1 MRLLKA
7 TLLSAAFVAFAAT
20 SASAQRSGN
29 FENSWFWGV
38 KGGVSTLSTTGGG
51 SASVPTWGA
60 DWLITR
66 SKGGLYVSADESFF
80 SRSLTAVDT
89 HAPGG
94 TRQVKIS
101 NMRRV
106 DFAGMVFPTT
116 FGPVRPY
123 AGVGAAVSII
133 ASAVAQPDSLG
144 GSPDQTFTDR
154 TDKQRSRASILV
166 IGGAQIQMK
175 RSAFFIQ
182 ETVLPSSGDFLISS
196 AMSFFEI
203 GFRYNFGSSIESSR

>member
-7 TLLSAAFVAFAAT
+7 TLISAAFIAFAAM

-38 KGGVSTLSTTGGG
+38 KGGVSTLSTTGSG

-66 SKGGLYVSADESFF
+66 SKGGLYISADESFF

-106 DFAGMVFPTT
+106 GFAGMVFPTT

-133 ASAVAQPDSLG
+133 AGAVAQPDSVG
-144 GSPDQTFTDR
+144 GSPGQTFTDQTEKR
-154 TDKQRSRASILV
+154 RSRASILV
-166 IGGAQIQMK
+166 LGGAQIQMK
-175 RSAFFIQ
+175 
-182 ETVLPSSGDFLISS
+182 
-196 AMSFFEI
+196 
-203 GFRYNFGSSIESSR
+203 

>member
-7 TLLSAAFVAFAAT
+7 TLLNAAFVVFAAT

-38 KGGVSTLSTTGGG
+38 KGGVSTLSTTGSG
-51 SASVPTWGA
+51 STSVPTWGA

-80 SRSLTAVDT
+80 SRSLTAEDT
-89 HAPGG
+89 RAPGG

-133 ASAVAQPDSLG
+133 ASAVAQADSLG
-144 GSPDQTFTDR
+144 GSPSQTFTDQ
-154 TDKQRSRASILV
+154 TEKQRSRASILV
-166 IGGAQIQMK
+166 MAGAQIQMK

-182 ETVLPSSGDFLISS
+182 ETVLPSSGDFLINS
-196 AMSFFEI
+196 AMTFLEM